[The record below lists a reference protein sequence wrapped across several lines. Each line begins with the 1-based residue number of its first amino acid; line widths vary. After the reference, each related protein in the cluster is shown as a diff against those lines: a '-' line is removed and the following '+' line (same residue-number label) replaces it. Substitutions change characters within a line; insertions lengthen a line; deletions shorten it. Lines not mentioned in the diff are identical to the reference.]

1 MFLFDKSLWVK
12 FVDKVYILWHTR
24 VDAFGCDNDKCLGVF
39 SSLDNAEQAKQ
50 YALTQKGFKDHPDG
64 FCVSEYTIDKQ
75 EWLEGFG

>member
-1 MFLFDKSLWVK
+1 M
-12 FVDKVYILWHTR
+12 DKVYILWHTR

>member
-50 YALTQKGFKDHPDG
+50 YALTQKGFKNHPDG

>member
-39 SSLDNAEQAKQ
+39 SSLENAEQAQQ
-50 YALTQKGFKDHPDG
+50 YALTQKGFKDYPDG